1 MERAPAGADTR
12 STMRRRVPA
21 PTDSAASAS
30 STGLEVCLVC
40 GRDFVQPVNWE
51 PLGEDRWWMFLRCGE
66 CGVSRDVTIT
76 NAEAERYETALH
88 GRAALLSAAA
98 RKLEAERMADE
109 VDVFV
114 QALQHDLIDAADFAR

>member
-1 MERAPAGADTR
+1 MERASAGADTR

-21 PTDSAASAS
+21 PTGSAASA
-30 STGLEVCLVC
+30 GLEVCLVC

-66 CGVSRDVTIT
+66 CAVSREVTIT
-76 NAEAERYETALH
+76 NAEAERFESALH
-88 GRAALLSAAA
+88 GRASLLSAAA
-98 RKLEAERMADE
+98 RKLAAERMADE